1 MNTRNLTAFV
11 ALASASLLVRGAPA
25 LATSVSAAPLADAR
39 QTTRQAVD
47 LIEDAHLA
55 RQALIDGSASNADKE
70 VDRALAVRETMAK
83 SARAK
88 GAAMIVPLYAELDDT
103 TVLSLAVQSPSPSTV
118 PNVASTAAPQ
128 LTPRSNSSQVT
139 YLAID
144 LDKAKARLDVAK
156 LAIHNHNDQAAKDS
170 LAGIG
175 SDLIQTTVST
185 DQPLLTVRQDLIQA
199 QSALKANNY
208 PTASADLQQA
218 SASLKKYSGT
228 GHSADLQRM
237 EADIDASNPADAT
250 HGAGLSGKID
260 GWWSSVTNWF
270 SQHV

>member
-1 MNTRNLTAFV
+1 
-11 ALASASLLVRGAPA
+11 
-25 LATSVSAAPLADAR
+25 
-39 QTTRQAVD
+39 
-47 LIEDAHLA
+47 
-55 RQALIDGSASNADKE
+55 
-70 VDRALAVRETMAK
+70 MAK

-144 LDKAKARLDVAK
+144 LDKAKARLDAAK